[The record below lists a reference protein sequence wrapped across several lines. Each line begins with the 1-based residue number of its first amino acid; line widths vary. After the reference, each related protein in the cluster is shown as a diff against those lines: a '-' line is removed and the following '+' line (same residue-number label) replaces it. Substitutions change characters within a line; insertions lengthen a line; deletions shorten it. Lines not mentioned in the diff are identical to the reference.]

1 MLRQRGMSQQAVPG
15 SHNMMMSGLRTFALA
30 FLLGGW
36 SAVAAGAE
44 PAPSLASLNSDLA
57 RLTLRQAEIFF
68 GGRGLHRR
76 PAVRAYRPLT
86 ILSKWLANFA
96 RLSVHAV
103 PHSRY
108 EWRALRDR

>member
-1 MLRQRGMSQQAVPG
+1 
-15 SHNMMMSGLRTFALA
+15 MSGLRTFALA

-68 GGRGLHRR
+68 GGRGLNRR

-86 ILSKWLANFA
+86 TLSKWLANFA

-108 EWRALRDR
+108 E

>member
-57 RLTLRQAEIFF
+57 RLTLRQAEIF
-68 GGRGLHRR
+68 L
-76 PAVRAYRPLT
+76 AVAVCIGDLRCGHT
-86 ILSKWLANFA
+86 A
-96 RLSVHAV
+96 RSQ
-103 PHSRY
+103 PY
-108 EWRALRDR
+108 QNGWRISCD